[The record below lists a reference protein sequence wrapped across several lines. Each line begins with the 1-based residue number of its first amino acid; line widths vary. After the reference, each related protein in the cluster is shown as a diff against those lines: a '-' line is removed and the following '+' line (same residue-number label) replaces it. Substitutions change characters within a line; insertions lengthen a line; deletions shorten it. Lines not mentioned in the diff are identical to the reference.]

1 MYVHLREKPI
11 IIELTWRRLLI
22 NAASL
27 TYLLAR
33 ILQLNRVHKNNRTR
47 PNKLHTSD
55 KNNFFHPDHQRL
67 DHKGLT
73 K

>member
-33 ILQLNRVHKNNRTR
+33 ILQLNRVKTTEQGPINYIRLIKT
-47 PNKLHTSD
+47 T
-55 KNNFFHPDHQRL
+55 FFIQT
-67 DHKGLT
+67 T
-73 K
+73 KD